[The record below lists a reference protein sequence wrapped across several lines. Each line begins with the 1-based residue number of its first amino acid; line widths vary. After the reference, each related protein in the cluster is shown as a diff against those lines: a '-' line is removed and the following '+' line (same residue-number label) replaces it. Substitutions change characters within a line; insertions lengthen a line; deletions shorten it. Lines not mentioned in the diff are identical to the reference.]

1 MNPGKSSRETIL
13 KKIKKAL
20 ATYKTPLQEPDF
32 SSPVFAVSAET
43 DLSVVFAESFLRSK
57 GEFFFC
63 ESEKEFL
70 KSISLFVHKRELK
83 NIFVWEERLIK
94 LMTKAK
100 APIVTSQSGFE
111 DAEAG
116 ITSCERLIART
127 GSLIVSSA
135 TLSGRR
141 LGIYPPIHI
150 VVAYT
155 SQVSADI
162 KDGLAFVKEKYKE
175 KGMPSMVGL
184 VTGPSR
190 TSDIEKTLVM
200 GAHGPKELIL
210 FLIDDSAN

>member
-20 ATYKTPLQEPDF
+20 ATYKTALQEPDF
-32 SSPVFAVSAET
+32 SSEVFTKSDEA
-43 DLSVVFAESFLRSK
+43 DLSVVFAESFLKTK

-63 ESEKEFL
+63 EDEKEFL
-70 KSISLFVHKRELK
+70 KSISLFAHKRELK
-83 NIFVWEERLIK
+83 NIFVWEEQLVK
-94 LMTKAK
+94 QLLKAK
-100 APIVTSQSGFE
+100 VPIVTGQAGFE
-111 DAEAG
+111 DAEVG
-116 ITSCERLIART
+116 ITSCECLIART

-135 TLSGRR
+135 TNSGRR

-155 SQVSADI
+155 SQVVVDI

-175 KGMPSMVGL
+175 KGIPSMVGL

-210 FLIDDSAN
+210 FLIDDSAD